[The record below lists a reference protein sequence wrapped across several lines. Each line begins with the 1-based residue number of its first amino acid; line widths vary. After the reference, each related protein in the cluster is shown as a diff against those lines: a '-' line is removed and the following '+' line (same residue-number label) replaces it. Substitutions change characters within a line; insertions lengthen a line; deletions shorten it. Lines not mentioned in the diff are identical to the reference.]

1 METEYS
7 KEEEMEK
14 LLEDLKKSNVRKED
28 WEFHD
33 NLQPVYSTGAGLNRK
48 IVEEIS
54 EIKKEPDWMRRFRL
68 KALEIFQS
76 KPVPV
81 WGPDLSGIDWE
92 NTKYYTRPDE
102 VKTNNWE
109 EVPDQIKDT
118 FNKLGVPEMEQKYLA
133 GSVAQY
139 DSEGVYHNL
148 RKVWE
153 DKGVLFMDLDLA
165 LKTHPDL
172 VKDYF
177 CRAVPPTDN
186 KFAALNGAVWS
197 GGSFLYVPKGVRIDM
212 PLQTYFRMNGEQTG
226 QFEHTIV
233 VADEGS
239 SVHYIEGCTAPRYEK
254 NSLHSAIV
262 EIYVEKNAHARY
274 TSVQNWSKSVYNM
287 PTKRAWVEENGQME
301 WVGGSLGSKVT
312 MLYPSSY
319 LRGPHASAHNLN
331 VSLAGPGTIKDTGA
345 KALHLAP
352 YTSSRI
358 VAKSIS
364 IEDGKAIYRGLLR
377 MNKGAVHSK
386 SHVQCDALLINDESQ
401 SFTFPHDEIYEPTA
415 TFGHEATVG
424 RIGTDELTYLRS
436 RGLSEDEASSMI
448 VLGFLDDVMKEIPME
463 FAVEMNR
470 LIKLEM
476 NKLGAVG

>member
-1 METEYS
+1 MDIDY
-7 KEEEMEK
+7 KKDEELEK
-14 LLEDLKKSNVRKED
+14 LVQDLKTIRRDEF
-28 WEFHD
+28 EFHD
-33 NLQPVYSTGAGLNRK
+33 NVKPVYSTGKGLTRQV
-48 IVEEIS
+48 VEEIS
-54 EIKKEPDWMRRFRL
+54 EIKKEPDWMLRLRL
-68 KALEIFQS
+68 KALEVFLS
-76 KPVPV
+76 KPVPT

-92 NTKYYTRPDE
+92 NTSYYNRPGE
-102 VKTNNWE
+102 RTVNNWE
-109 EVPDQIKDT
+109 DVPDQIKET
-118 FNKLGVPEMEQKYLA
+118 FKKIGVPEMEQKFLA

-148 RKVWE
+148 KKVWE
-153 DKGVLFMDLDLA
+153 DKGVVFTDLDSA
-165 LKTHPDL
+165 VKNHPDL

-177 CRAVPPTDN
+177 CRAVPISDN

-197 GGSFLYVPKGVRIDM
+197 GGSFLYVPKGVQIDM
-212 PLQTYFRMNGEQTG
+212 PLQTYFRMNGEATG

-239 SVHYIEGCTAPRYEK
+239 KVHYIEGCTAPRYDR

-262 EIYVEKNAHARY
+262 EIYVKKNSKARY

-319 LRGPHASAHNLN
+319 LRGPYASASNLN
-331 VSLAGPGTIKDTGA
+331 IALAGAGTFKDTGA

-352 YTSSRI
+352 HTTSRI

-364 IEDGKAIYRGLLR
+364 VEDGKAIYRGLLR
-377 MNKGAVHSK
+377 VNKGALNSK
-386 SHVQCDALLINDESQ
+386 SKVQCDALLINDES
-401 SFTFPHDEIYEPTA
+401 SSYTYPHDEIYEPTA
-415 TFGHEATVG
+415 TFSHEASVG
-424 RIGTDELTYLRS
+424 KIGTEELTYLRS

-476 NKLGAVG
+476 GKLGAVG

>member
-1 METEYS
+1 MEIDF
-7 KEEEMEK
+7 KRDEEMEK
-14 LLEDLKKSNVRKED
+14 LVQDLKSVKRSEF
-28 WEFHD
+28 EFHD
-33 NLQPVYSTGAGLNRK
+33 ANKPVYSTGKGLTRET
-48 IVEEIS
+48 VEEIS
-54 EIKKEPDWMRRFRL
+54 EIKKEPDWMRRLRL
-68 KALEIFQS
+68 KALEIFMS
-76 KPVPV
+76 KPVPT

-92 NTKYYTRPDE
+92 NTSYYNRPGE
-102 VKTNNWE
+102 SKTNNWE
-109 EVPDQIKDT
+109 EVPDEIKET
-118 FNKLGVPEMEQKYLA
+118 FQKLGVPEMEQKFLA

-148 RKVWE
+148 KKVWE
-153 DKGVLFMDLDLA
+153 DKGVVFMDLDSA
-165 LKTHPDL
+165 VQKYPDL
-172 VKDYF
+172 VKDYY
-177 CRAVPPTDN
+177 CRAVPFTDN

-197 GGSFLYVPKGVRIDM
+197 GGSFLYVPKGVQIDM
-212 PLQTYFRMNGEQTG
+212 PLQTYFRMNGEATG

-239 SVHYIEGCTAPRYEK
+239 KVHYIEGCTAPRYDK

-262 EIYVEKNAHARY
+262 EIYVKRNAKARY

-287 PTKRAWVEENGQME
+287 PTKRAWVDENAQME
-301 WVGGSLGSKVT
+301 WVGGSLGSKIT

-319 LRGPHASAHNLN
+319 LRGPYASASNLN
-331 VSLAGPGTIKDTGA
+331 IALAGAGTFKDTGA

-352 YTSSRI
+352 HTTSRI

-386 SHVQCDALLINDESQ
+386 SKVQCDALLINDESS
-401 SFTFPHDEIYEPTA
+401 SFTYPHDEIYEPTA
-415 TFGHEATVG
+415 TFSHEASVG
-424 RIGTDELTYLRS
+424 RIGTEELTYLRS

-476 NKLGAVG
+476 GKLGAVG

>member
-76 KPVPV
+76 KPVPT

-102 VKTNNWE
+102 VTTNNWD

-118 FNKLGVPEMEQKYLA
+118 FQKLGVPEMEQKYLA

-165 LKTHPDL
+165 LKTYPDL

-177 CRAVPPTDN
+177 CKAVPPTDN

-197 GGSFLYVPKGVRIDM
+197 GGSFL
-212 PLQTYFRMNGEQTG
+212 
-226 QFEHTIV
+226 
-233 VADEGS
+233 
-239 SVHYIEGCTAPRYEK
+239 
-254 NSLHSAIV
+254 
-262 EIYVEKNAHARY
+262 
-274 TSVQNWSKSVYNM
+274 
-287 PTKRAWVEENGQME
+287 
-301 WVGGSLGSKVT
+301 
-312 MLYPSSY
+312 
-319 LRGPHASAHNLN
+319 
-331 VSLAGPGTIKDTGA
+331 
-345 KALHLAP
+345 
-352 YTSSRI
+352 
-358 VAKSIS
+358 
-364 IEDGKAIYRGLLR
+364 
-377 MNKGAVHSK
+377 
-386 SHVQCDALLINDESQ
+386 
-401 SFTFPHDEIYEPTA
+401 
-415 TFGHEATVG
+415 
-424 RIGTDELTYLRS
+424 
-436 RGLSEDEASSMI
+436 
-448 VLGFLDDVMKEIPME
+448 
-463 FAVEMNR
+463 
-470 LIKLEM
+470 
-476 NKLGAVG
+476 

>member
-1 METEYS
+1 MEVEYS
-7 KEEEMEK
+7 KEEEMER
-14 LLEDLKKSNVRKED
+14 LLEDLRKSSVRKED

-33 NLQPVYSTGAGLNRK
+33 NLKPVYSTGIGLNK
-48 IVEEIS
+48 SVVEEIS

-68 KALEIFQS
+68 KALEIFLS
-76 KPVPV
+76 KPMPT

-92 NTKYYTRPDE
+92 NTNYYNRPDD
-102 VKTNNWE
+102 VKSRSWD

-118 FNKLGVPEMEQKYLA
+118 FTKLGIPEMEQKYLA

-148 RKVWE
+148 KKVWE
-153 DKGVLFMDLDLA
+153 DKGVLFMDLDSA
-165 LKTHPDL
+165 VKEHPDL
-172 VKDYF
+172 VKNYF
-177 CRAVPPTDN
+177 CRAVPATDN

-212 PLQTYFRMNGEQTG
+212 PLQTYFRMNGEATG

-239 SVHYIEGCTAPRYEK
+239 KVHYIEGCTAPRWDRD
-254 NSLHSAIV
+254 SLHSAIV
-262 EIYVEKNAHARY
+262 EIYAHKNSEARY

-319 LRGPHASAHNLN
+319 LRGPHASASNLN
-331 VSLAGPGTIKDTGA
+331 ISLAGPGTVKDTGA
-345 KALHLAP
+345 KALHFAP
-352 YTSSRI
+352 YTTSKI

-377 MNKGAVHSK
+377 INKGAIESK
-386 SHVQCDALLINDESQ
+386 SHVQCDALLINDESA
-401 SFTFPHDEIYEPTA
+401 SYTFPHDEIYEPTA
-415 TFGHEATVG
+415 TFGHEASVG
-424 RIGTDELTYLRS
+424 KIGTEELTYLRS

-448 VLGFLDDVMKEIPME
+448 VLGFLDDVMREIPME
-463 FAVEMNR
+463 FAIEMNR
-470 LIKLEM
+470 LIKMEM
-476 NKLGAVG
+476 SKMGAVG

>member
-1 METEYS
+1 MVVEYS
-7 KEEEMEK
+7 REEE
-14 LLEDLKKSNVRKED
+14 LERLVHELKTVKTSD

-33 NLQPVYSTGAGLNRK
+33 KDNSVYSTGKGLNK
-48 IVEEIS
+48 KVVEEIS
-54 EIKKEPDWMRRFRL
+54 EIKKEPDWMRRLRL
-68 KALEIFQS
+68 KALEIFES
-76 KPVPV
+76 KPVPT

-92 NTKYYTRPDE
+92 NTSYYNRPDE
-102 VKTNNWE
+102 RKTNNWD

-118 FNKLGVPEMEQKYLA
+118 FTKLGIPEMEQKYLA

-148 RKVWE
+148 KKVWE
-153 DKGVLFMDLDLA
+153 DKGVVFMDLDSA
-165 LKTHPDL
+165 VQKYPDL
-172 VKDYF
+172 VKDYY
-177 CRAVPPTDN
+177 CGAVPASDN

-197 GGSFLYVPKGVRIDM
+197 GGSFLYVPKGVQIDM
-212 PLQTYFRMNGEQTG
+212 PLQTYFRMNGESTG

-239 SVHYIEGCTAPRYEK
+239 KVHYIEGCTAPRYEK

-262 EIYVEKNAHARY
+262 EIYVKKNAKARY

-287 PTKRAWVEENGQME
+287 PTKRSWVDENANME

-319 LRGPHASAHNLN
+319 LRGPRATASNLN
-331 VSLAGPGTIKDTGA
+331 ISLAGPGTVKDTGA
-345 KALHLAP
+345 KAIHLAP
-352 YTSSRI
+352 YTQSKI

-377 MNKGAVHSK
+377 VNKGATDAK
-386 SHVQCDALLINDESQ
+386 SRVQCDALLINDESA
-401 SFTFPHDEIYEPTA
+401 SLTFPHDEIYDPTA
-415 TFGHEATVG
+415 TFSHEASVG
-424 RIGTDELTYLRS
+424 RIGTEELTYLRS
-436 RGLSEDEASSMI
+436 RGLTEDEASSMI
-448 VLGFLDDVMKEIPME
+448 VLGFLDDVMREIPME